1 VNRLAGRVAAV
12 TGSSRGIGR
21 AIAAAYLA
29 EGAQVIV
36 NSRQADV
43 AAATARELGDN
54 AAGVAAD
61 VSTAEGARA
70 LVQGAVDHFG
80 RLDVMVANA
89 GINIVKDAVDFEPE
103 EWRRVLATNLDGV
116 FYCAQAAGRLM
127 LEQGS
132 GSVISIASVT
142 SFNAFPRRAAY
153 ATAKAGLTE
162 YSRCLATQLR
172 EFNVRVNVIAPA
184 AILTPRFRASR
195 ELDEARLVEDGT
207 LHRYGQPIEVARAV
221 GFLVTEG
228 ASFIT
233 GQVLRVD
240 GGMTANELSWSSVM
254 TSTMLGAPG
263 AAA

>member
-29 EGAQVIV
+29 EGAQVVV
-36 NSRQADV
+36 NSRQAE
-43 AAATARELGDN
+43 AAAAAAHELGSN
-54 AAGVAAD
+54 AAAVAAD

-70 LVQGAVDHFG
+70 LVQAAIDHFG

-89 GINIVKDAVDFEPE
+89 GINIVKDAVDYEPE

-127 LEQGS
+127 LAQGS

-153 ATAKAGLTE
+153 ATAKAGLVMLTKV
-162 YSRCLATQLR
+162 LAS
-172 EFNVRVNVIAPA
+172 EWASGGVRVNAIAPGYVRTDLVQGLADRGQIDLAAVQRRTPMGRLAEPAEIASA
-184 AILTPRFRASR
+184 AIFLAS
-195 ELDEARLVEDGT
+195 DE
-207 LHRYGQPIEVARAV
+207 
-221 GFLVTEG
+221 

-233 GQVLRVD
+233 GETLVVD
-240 GGMTANELSWSSVM
+240 GGWLAYGWV
-254 TSTMLGAPG
+254 
-263 AAA
+263 

>member
-29 EGAQVIV
+29 EGAQVVV
-36 NSRQADV
+36 NSRQADA

-70 LVQGAVDHFG
+70 LVQGAIDHFG

-103 EWRRVLATNLDGV
+103 EWRRVMATNLDGV

-127 LEQGS
+127 LERGS

-153 ATAKAGLTE
+153 ATAKAGLVMLTKV
-162 YSRCLATQLR
+162 LAA
-172 EFNVRVNVIAPA
+172 EWAPGGVRVNAIAPGYVRTDLVQGLADGGQIDLA
-184 AILTPRFRASR
+184 AIQRRTPMGRLAEPAEIAGAAVFLAS
-195 ELDEARLVEDGT
+195 DE
-207 LHRYGQPIEVARAV
+207 
-221 GFLVTEG
+221 

-233 GQVLRVD
+233 GETLVVD
-240 GGMTANELSWSSVM
+240 GGWLAYGWV
-254 TSTMLGAPG
+254 
-263 AAA
+263 

>member
-153 ATAKAGLTE
+153 ATAKAGLVMLTKV
-162 YSRCLATQLR
+162 LAA
-172 EFNVRVNVIAPA
+172 EWGPGGVRVNAIAPGYVRTDLVQGLA
-184 AILTPRFRASR
+184 DGG
-195 ELDEARLVEDGT
+195 ELDLGAVQRRTPMGRLAE
-207 LHRYGQPIEVARAV
+207 PKEIASAAV
-221 GFLVTEG
+221 FLASDE

-233 GQVLRVD
+233 GETLVVD
-240 GGMTANELSWSSVM
+240 GGWLAYGWV
-254 TSTMLGAPG
+254 
-263 AAA
+263 

>member
-1 VNRLAGRVAAV
+1 MNRLAGRVAAV

-153 ATAKAGLTE
+153 ATAKAGLVMLTKV
-162 YSRCLATQLR
+162 LAA
-172 EFNVRVNVIAPA
+172 EWGPGGVRVNAIAPGYVRTDLVQGLA
-184 AILTPRFRASR
+184 DGG
-195 ELDEARLVEDGT
+195 ELDLGAVQRRTPMGRLAE
-207 LHRYGQPIEVARAV
+207 PKEIASAAV
-221 GFLVTEG
+221 FLASDE

-233 GQVLRVD
+233 GETLVVD
-240 GGMTANELSWSSVM
+240 GGWLAYGWV
-254 TSTMLGAPG
+254 
-263 AAA
+263 

>member
-36 NSRQADV
+36 NSRQADA

-54 AAGVAAD
+54 AAGVGAD

-70 LVQGAVDHFG
+70 LVQGAIDHFG

-103 EWRRVLATNLDGV
+103 EWRRVMATNLDGV

-153 ATAKAGLTE
+153 ATAKAGLVMLTKV
-162 YSRCLATQLR
+162 LAA
-172 EFNVRVNVIAPA
+172 EWGSAGVRVNAIAPGYVRTDLVQGLADGGQLDLGAVQRRTPLGRLAEPAEIASA
-184 AILTPRFRASR
+184 AVFLAS
-195 ELDEARLVEDGT
+195 DEASFVTGETLV
-207 LHRYGQPIEVARAV
+207 
-221 GFLVTEG
+221 
-228 ASFIT
+228 
-233 GQVLRVD
+233 VD
-240 GGMTANELSWSSVM
+240 GGWLAYGWV
-254 TSTMLGAPG
+254 
-263 AAA
+263 

>member
-1 VNRLAGRVAAV
+1 MNRLAGRVAAV

-70 LVQGAVDHFG
+70 LVQGAIDHFG

-153 ATAKAGLTE
+153 ATAKAGLVMLTKV
-162 YSRCLATQLR
+162 LAA
-172 EFNVRVNVIAPA
+172 EWGPGGVRVNAIAPGYVRTDLVQGLA
-184 AILTPRFRASR
+184 DGG
-195 ELDEARLVEDGT
+195 ELDLGAVQRRTPMGRLAE
-207 LHRYGQPIEVARAV
+207 PKEIASAAV
-221 GFLVTEG
+221 FLASDE

-233 GQVLRVD
+233 GETLVVD
-240 GGMTANELSWSSVM
+240 GGWLAYGWV
-254 TSTMLGAPG
+254 
-263 AAA
+263 